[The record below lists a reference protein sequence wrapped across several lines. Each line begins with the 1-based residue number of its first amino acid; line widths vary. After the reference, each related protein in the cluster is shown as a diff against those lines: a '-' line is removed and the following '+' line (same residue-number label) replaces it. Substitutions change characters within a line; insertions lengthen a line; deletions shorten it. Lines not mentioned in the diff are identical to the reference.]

1 MINLDSIT
9 DENNKK
15 RNKKWPFIPDHL
27 YKILIIGGS
36 GSGKTNTLLKL
47 VSQQD
52 GINKIYLY
60 AKDLSKPKYE
70 TLIKGVKMQ
79 EQNM

>member
-15 RNKKWPFIPDHL
+15 RNKKWPFIPDHRH
-27 YKILIIGGS
+27 KI
-36 GSGKTNTLLKL
+36 
-47 VSQQD
+47 
-52 GINKIYLY
+52 
-60 AKDLSKPKYE
+60 
-70 TLIKGVKMQ
+70 LIKGVKMQ

>member
-15 RNKKWPFIPDHL
+15 RNKNWPFIPDHRH
-27 YKILIIGGS
+27 KILIIGGS

-47 VSQQD
+47 VSQQE

-60 AKDLSKPKYE
+60 AKDLSKPKHE
-70 TLIKGVKMQ
+70 TLFKGVKMQ

>member
-27 YKILIIGGS
+27 YKILIIDGS
-36 GSGKTNTLLKL
+36 GSGKTNILLKL
-47 VSQQD
+47 VSQKD
-52 GINKIYLY
+52 GINKI
-60 AKDLSKPKYE
+60 
-70 TLIKGVKMQ
+70 
-79 EQNM
+79 